1 MSIPLKHLFHINASV
16 DKVFKALTNVNEM
29 KIWYTTEISG
39 ESSIDQ
45 LINFKFGTIEFIVKV
60 TALEVNK
67 KIVWECVDTTM
78 PFVGHSY
85 TFELDESDGKTRI
98 LLTELGFEQ
107 QDDMYA
113 NMNFSW
119 GKYLESLRQY
129 CQKGLSEAFGS
140 SGYRS

>member
-67 KIVWECVDTTM
+67 KIVWECVDTNM

-85 TFELDESDGKTRI
+85 TFELGESDGKTRI

>member
-16 DKVFKALTNVNEM
+16 NKVFKALTNVNEM
-29 KIWYTTEISG
+29 RNWYTTEISG

-78 PFVGHSY
+78 PFVGHTY
-85 TFELDESDGKTRI
+85 TFELDESDAKTRI
-98 LLTELGFEQ
+98 LLTVLGFEEQ
-107 QDDMYA
+107 NDMYA

>member
-29 KIWYTTEISG
+29 RNWYTTEISG

-78 PFVGHSY
+78 PFVGHTY
-85 TFELDESDGKTRI
+85 TFELDESDAKTRI
-98 LLTELGFEQ
+98 LLTVLGFEEQ
-107 QDDMYA
+107 NDTYA

>member
-16 DKVFKALTNVNEM
+16 DKVFKALTNINEM
-29 KIWYTTEISG
+29 KSWYTTEISG

-60 TALEVNK
+60 NALEENK

-78 PFVGHSY
+78 PFVGHIY
-85 TFELDESDGKTRI
+85 TFELDESEGKTRI
-98 LLTELGFEQ
+98 RLTELGFEEQ
-107 QDDMYA
+107 NDMYA

>member
-16 DKVFKALTNVNEM
+16 NKVFKALTNVNEM
-29 KIWYTTEISG
+29 RNWYTTEISG

-78 PFVGHSY
+78 PFVGHTY

-98 LLTELGFEQ
+98 LLTVLGFEEQ
-107 QDDMYA
+107 NDMYA

>member
-29 KIWYTTEISG
+29 RNWYTTEISG

-78 PFVGHSY
+78 PFVGHTY
-85 TFELDESDGKTRI
+85 TFELDESDAKTRI
-98 LLTELGFEQ
+98 LLTVLGFEEQ
-107 QDDMYA
+107 NDMYA

>member
-29 KIWYTTEISG
+29 RNWYTTEISG

-78 PFVGHSY
+78 PFVGHTY
-85 TFELDESDGKTRI
+85 TFDLDESDAKTRI
-98 LLTELGFEQ
+98 LLTVLGFEEQ
-107 QDDMYA
+107 NDMYA

>member
-29 KIWYTTEISG
+29 RNWYTTEISG

-78 PFVGHSY
+78 PFVGHTY
-85 TFELDESDGKTRI
+85 TFELDENDGKTRI
-98 LLTELGFEQ
+98 LLTVLGFEEQ
-107 QDDMYA
+107 NDMYA

>member
-29 KIWYTTEISG
+29 RNWYTTEISG

-78 PFVGHSY
+78 PFVGHTY
-85 TFELDESDGKTRI
+85 TFELDESDAKTRI
-98 LLTELGFEQ
+98 LLTVLGFEEQ
-107 QDDMYA
+107 NDMYA

-129 CQKGLSEAFGS
+129 CQKGIGEGFGTTH
-140 SGYRS
+140 YRS

>member
-29 KIWYTTEISG
+29 RNWYTTEISG

-78 PFVGHSY
+78 PFVGHTY
-85 TFELDESDGKTRI
+85 TFDLDESDAKTRI
-98 LLTELGFEQ
+98 LLTVLGFEEQ
-107 QDDMYA
+107 NDTYA

>member
-29 KIWYTTEISG
+29 RNWYTTEISG

-78 PFVGHSY
+78 PFVGHTY
-85 TFELDESDGKTRI
+85 TFDLDESDAKTRI
-98 LLTELGFEQ
+98 LLTVLGFEEPG
-107 QDDMYA
+107 DLTL
-113 NMNFSW
+113 FVLS
-119 GKYLESLRQY
+119 GKAQINSI
-129 CQKGLSEAFGS
+129 
-140 SGYRS
+140 